1 MASAALLCPSSGAG
15 RPRCLVCDRDLTGS
29 ELATCRDVHAP
40 CPALP
45 EVSFLEKVRAAAPV
59 AGWPDCRSA
68 ADLICPRCAALVNDI
83 VIYESRLAEMTQRLV
98 AMVTSTT
105 RSHAAAAEAA
115 APSSA
120 G

>member
-1 MASAALLCPSSGAG
+1 MATVTSLCPSSGAG
-15 RPRCLVCDRDLTGS
+15 RPRCLVCDRDLADS

-45 EVSFLEKVRAAAPV
+45 EVSFLDKVRAAAPG
-59 AGWPDCRSA
+59 ASWPDRRA

-105 RSHAAAAEAA
+105 RSYAAAAEAA